1 MTWCEYLLYVWH
13 SIKRYTHIFRS
24 LIPSLRSPAPG
35 NPTLKFLCKYS
46 KCISHMLTV
55 SYSVTQ
61 YHFYLFFFFPV
72 SLLFSFARIVGT
84 QHQAV
89 RLDIA
94 TPARSHS
101 VFWVP
106 YCFFGG
112 SRITRHLY
120 LSVDTR
126 VASAKHSHSLWVPL
140 PLQALQQPLM
150 RGATPSRNHLIHLT
164 VLLLP
169 WELPSH
175 VRCVTTY
182 AKAPKLPVF
191 SAETDRTPQTC

>member
-1 MTWCEYLLYVWH
+1 
-13 SIKRYTHIFRS
+13 
-24 LIPSLRSPAPG
+24 
-35 NPTLKFLCKYS
+35 
-46 KCISHMLTV
+46 MLTV

-126 VASAKHSHSLWVPL
+126 VASAKHRHSLWVPL

-150 RGATPSRNHLIHLT
+150 RGATSSRNHLIHLT

-191 SAETDRTPQTC
+191 SAENRQDSPDLLNLYFLLWTPKSVCLCSNISKSFKWKQTALIIFTSISLGPITQEQLNST